1 MQQFNTLKLRN
12 ELLKNL
18 SFPETE
24 KHINVTETNKKILSL
39 AFFPFFQNFIYF
51 SVSCKS
57 VSSATPSLKVT
68 VQFETEGNGQNEIVS
83 HVDRSEVNLS
93 ISEKKYCDISYTE
106 RDFETETFHRKWVWG
121 DAKTFKSFFLETNF
135 MSKLW
140 DTQGFNSGSFSST
153 DLKCGR
159 FIAK

>member
-24 KHINVTETNKKILSL
+24 KHIIVTETNKKILSL

-51 SVSCKS
+51 SISCKS

-68 VQFETEGNGQNEIVS
+68 AQFETEGNGQNEIVS

-93 ISEKKYCDISYTE
+93 ISEKSIVISHIQNEILKQKHFTGSG
-106 RDFETETFHRKWVWG
+106 FEGTP
-121 DAKTFKSFFLETNF
+121 
-135 MSKLW
+135 KL
-140 DTQGFNSGSFSST
+140 
-153 DLKCGR
+153 
-159 FIAK
+159 